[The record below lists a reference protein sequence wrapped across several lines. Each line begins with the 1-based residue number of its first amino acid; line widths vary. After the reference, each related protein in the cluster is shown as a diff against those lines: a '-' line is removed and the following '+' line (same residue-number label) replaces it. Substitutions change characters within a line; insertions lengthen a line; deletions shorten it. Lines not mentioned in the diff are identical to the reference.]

1 MKWVEYQ
8 NMNDDTVII
17 EFANYHLHIAI
28 NIFMPYQDIEIFPVS
43 FSVDDCAC
51 ISADNLRLCRPYPN
65 KYFYVV
71 QQKPSYRGR
80 NENGLLFLIP
90 HPKADNIKVTVLWGW
105 KYRNYA
111 NTAIQEIEFTIEDF
125 KQNQPLPV
133 DTVITTDDMYD
144 SNIMVF
150 TRQELERQ
158 GLKQRLKSVDTRA
171 DFWCWDSELGLR
183 GDFVRHIKQKSTL
196 KLMSMSDFE
205 KIDKIPYVFQGH

>member
-1 MKWVEYQ
+1 MQTLPKQ
-8 NMNDDTVII
+8 
-17 EFANYHLHIAI
+17 
-28 NIFMPYQDIEIFPVS
+28 IF
-43 FSVDDCAC
+43 
-51 ISADNLRLCRPYPN
+51 LCHTA
-65 KYFYVV
+65 
-71 QQKPSYRGR
+71 KPSYRGR

-90 HPKADNIKVTVLWGW
+90 HPKVDTIRVTVLWGW

-111 NTAIQEIEFTIEDF
+111 NTAIQEIEFTIEYF

-171 DFWCWDSELGLR
+171 DFWCDSELGLR